1 MATAQLDL
9 ATVNREEQLGDF
21 VTALYVMEGS
31 SSDPLGGP
39 DPDATVRARDV
50 LGAVPVLW
58 WQLPDQGPVTDSVA
72 MLAARAVGAVRSVED
87 SLPLTEAPAE
97 WVSLEVFDS
106 SFRLLSDRPLGP
118 LGAQPFVIE
127 PRLAW
132 FLRRCDTLGIVI
144 ATERS
149 RWIGTVTVDGEPP
162 RMCLK
167 AGQLSSK
174 AYPALIERAA
184 DWTPVHPGNRSRFAG
199 NSDYADDH
207 YRTHLATPDEVDLPD
222 QVGWTGGCL
231 ACGGPG
237 NSREHCV
244 PNWVATAQKVQP
256 VAASL
261 FCIDCNN
268 HFGLELEKPIARA
281 VTRGALGPL
290 LDGDLFARWA
300 IKTALTVSA
309 ASGLHLRHA
318 WMVAIRQ
325 GAVPDGFEIFA
336 GTGVAFAPGY
346 SYSVTHFSAERD
358 AAGSFL
364 FSFVVDGLGLVVA
377 RGADTPLRPPVLARV
392 HPARAAPAPAPGPGP
407 LDFQQLHA
415 ELLEAMTG
423 NPTRFTG
430 SPLRPVKAPRR

>member
-1 MATAQLDL
+1 MATPQLDL
-9 ATVNREEQLGDF
+9 ATVNQEEHLGDF

-31 SSDPLGGP
+31 SSDPLG

-58 WQLPDQGPVTDSVA
+58 WQLPDQGPVTETVA
-72 MLAARAVGAVRSVED
+72 MLAARAIGAVRSMED
-87 SLPLTEAPAE
+87 SLPLTESLADR
-97 WVSLEVFDS
+97 VSLEVLDTS
-106 SFRLLSDRPLGP
+106 LRLESDRPLGP

-132 FLRRCDTLGIVI
+132 FLRRCSTLGIVI
-144 ATERS
+144 ATEES
-149 RWIGTVTVDGEPP
+149 RWIGTVTTDGEPP

-167 AGQLSSK
+167 PGQLASR
-174 AYPALIERAA
+174 AYPALIEKAT
-184 DWTPVHPGNRSRFAG
+184 DWTPVHPGNRSRLAG

-207 YRTHLATPDEVDLPD
+207 YRTYLATPGEVDLPD
-222 QVGWTGGCL
+222 QVGWTGDCL

-237 NSREHCV
+237 NSREHCI

-256 VAASL
+256 VVASL

-268 HFGLELEKPIARA
+268 HFGDELEEPVARA
-281 VTRGALGPL
+281 VNRGTLAGLLGS
-290 LDGDLFARWA
+290 DLFARWA
-300 IKTALTVSA
+300 TKTALTVSA
-309 ASGLHLRHA
+309 ASGLHLRHD
-318 WMVAIRQ
+318 WMSTLRQ
-325 GAVPDGFEIFA
+325 GAMPDGFEIFA
-336 GTGVAFAPGY
+336 STDVAFTAGY

-377 RGADTPLRPPVLARV
+377 RGAEELLRPPVLARV
-392 HPARAAPAPAPGPGP
+392 HPARAAPGPSP
-407 LDFQQLHA
+407 EQLDFGQLHA
-415 ELLEAMTG
+415 ELLTTMTG

-430 SPLRPVKAPRR
+430 SPLRPVRAPRR